1 MGSYMKVVAD
11 AESATNLRSLTLLEA
26 CVLLSTFGQL
36 TKTWSFVKGGLWKGD
51 TSQWNVRGAEKKAY

>member
-11 AESATNLRSLTLLEA
+11 AESATNLRSRTLLEA
-26 CVLLSTFGQL
+26 CILLSTFGQL

-51 TSQWNVRGAEKKAY
+51 TAQ